1 MRLPLCRRQSLRY
14 PSNTAG
20 WVQSRSGP
28 FEEKNLLLLP
38 GIKPQFL
45 GCLARSLI
53 IALTAVKL
61 KAKEKFRY
69 NGISRN
75 VAFLPR
81 RITTHDLRLEGFLI
95 VHLLL
100 EII

>member
-1 MRLPLCRRQSLRY
+1 MRLPLYRRQSLRY
-14 PSNTAG
+14 PSNRAG
-20 WVQSRSGP
+20 WVHSRSGP

-38 GIKPQFL
+38 EIKPQFL
-45 GCLARSLI
+45 RCLARSLI
-53 IALTAVKL
+53 IALTAAKL

-81 RITTHDLRLEGFLI
+81 RITTHD
-95 VHLLL
+95 
-100 EII
+100 